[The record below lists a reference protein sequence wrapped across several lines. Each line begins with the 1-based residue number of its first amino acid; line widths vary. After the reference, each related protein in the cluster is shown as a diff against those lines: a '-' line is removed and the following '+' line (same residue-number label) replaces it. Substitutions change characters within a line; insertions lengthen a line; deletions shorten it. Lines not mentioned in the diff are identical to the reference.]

1 MRELQTLEPKEGR
14 GNGKAPICAL
24 RIGAELGLQV
34 PDAHMPQ
41 AQGRSAGNRT
51 GQGYMACQ
59 AILTRTAKEW
69 GVM

>member
-1 MRELQTLEPKEGR
+1 MRVLQTLEPQESR
-14 GNGKAPICAL
+14 GNGKAQICAL

-34 PDAHMPQ
+34 PDAHLPQ

-59 AILTRTAKEW
+59 AILARTAKSW
-69 GVM
+69 GVK

>member
-1 MRELQTLEPKEGR
+1 MRHMQTLDTKESR
-14 GNGKAPICAL
+14 GNGKAQICAL
-24 RIGAELGLQV
+24 RIGAELGLQG

-41 AQGRSAGNRT
+41 AQGRSAGNRA

-69 GVM
+69 GVK